1 MLRRLFLFLLLLFC
15 SFASGVA
22 DEWGTFTPYGFKIGN
37 HSFVLTVWNNGW
49 KGSILSPKTAVAD
62 SGFPKKNGNGF
73 EYRGTYHLPQ
83 RSFHLSVDCQRPS
96 ENRTDYRLVLAADP
110 ELKIDGI
117 SFGTI
122 VKRNLWEK
130 NAYRIDGKKVVLNPG
145 EKFRNLGMVQR
156 IQFPTE
162 TGLIV
167 LEGRFTAALHDLSH
181 TPYAP
186 DSVNLRLHPVPQSG
200 LITRTEFRFGFQY
213 RAYVS
218 EPLDLTSAMNMGFR
232 DEHPDDRRGGWTDQ
246 GRSNDLSSMI
256 PGEKLCSNVL
266 FRIVDPERNG
276 GKSCIVLRGG
286 ERLYFPDRAEVT
298 LSGKCP
304 GNFLYL
310 LHAVAW
316 PKEGVIG
323 WIVCTFADGSVQKI
337 PVVCG
342 RDVANFW
349 KPYPLSGASVGW
361 RGQND
366 ISAIGLY
373 VTRFPLKQSGLKR
386 IAFESA
392 GKSVWMIVGAS
403 LSEYEI
409 NPKRNEKVVLKAD
422 SDWIPVKGKRRI
434 LKDSVLDFS
443 FQLDA
448 PAGKYGFARNRNGH
462 LVFEK
467 RPDVPVRFYGA
478 NVCFSANYM
487 EHELSDRLAEEFAA
501 IGYNLIRLH
510 HFDRDTSDRSGGTS
524 TRMKAKFKDR
534 MDYLIAA
541 CRKRGIY
548 VTLDLFI
555 SRHLEKG
562 ELREFPG
569 EKVDRTR
576 FKGLVF
582 VSDDAMRNW
591 QEYAANLLSA
601 VNPYTGLAWKDDPA
615 ILNLDLINENAIY
628 WTSLVKGTKEVYER
642 KFESWLQ
649 LHDFH
654 PAYLERGRY
663 WTRFLMEVYPA
674 GYAKMRH
681 FLRSIGVRQMLA
693 DQNHGTNIVTMLLR
707 EPYDLIENHFYWAH
721 PVMMKGW
728 GLPAMVV
735 NDSSISKGAGSLNS
749 MFQTRAFGKPFF
761 ITEWDYTNTNRYNVE
776 GAFLT
781 GAYAALQDWSA
792 LCRFAYSHN
801 RDLFAK
807 EESRQ
812 EFFDIANDPMR
823 LLSERAGNLFFLR
836 RDIRESELSVP
847 LLLNR
852 KHFESPESADECGIV
867 PRRIGLV
874 AKTGNVLFSPG
885 EAPVLPS
892 GSVAAISSDSVGEK
906 LRLNVPVVRSTDH
919 LNAFAKLE
927 KLGAIPKKSYD
938 PASGTFVSSTGEL
951 TLRMKKNQFSA
962 VSSRSEGF
970 LLEAGESLRG
980 KFAEVRNLRAFCGI
994 LIASRDHVPLTES
1007 RRFLILHL
1015 TETKSTG
1022 MTFGDPEMRIWEKWG
1037 SLPLL
1042 ARCGEAEVTLNRDCS
1057 AFQLYAV
1064 DFDGRRLYE
1073 IPFAVRD
1080 GKTTFRMITSG
1091 RHGAVAAYE
1100 LIARSLGGKAGAS
1113 DKK

>member
-1 MLRRLFLFLLLLFC
+1 MWYRLFFVLLFW
-15 SFASGVA
+15 SFVSGAV
-22 DEWGTFTPYGFKIGN
+22 DEWGLFSPYGFKIGGHN
-37 HSFVLTVWNNGW
+37 FVLTVWNNGW
-49 KGSILSPKTAVAD
+49 KGSILSAKTAVAD
-62 SGFPKKNGNGF
+62 SGYPKKNGNEG
-73 EYRGTYHLPQ
+73 EYRGIYHLPQ
-83 RSFHLSVDCQRPS
+83 RSFRLAVDWKRPA
-96 ENRTDYRLVLAADP
+96 EERADYRLALSAEPA
-110 ELKIDGI
+110 LKIDGI

-122 VKRNLWEK
+122 IKRNIWERK
-130 NAYRIDGKKVVLNPG
+130 PYLIDGKKAVLKQG
-145 EKFRNLGMVQR
+145 EKIRNLGTVKR
-156 IQFPTE
+156 IQFPAE

-167 LEGRFTAALHDLSH
+167 MEGRFTATLHDLSH

-186 DSVNLRLHPVPQSG
+186 DSINLRLHPVPQSG
-200 LITRTEFRFGFQY
+200 PISNTEFRFRF
-213 RAYVS
+213 RHSPYVS
-218 EPLDLTSAMNMGFR
+218 VPLDLTSAMNMGFR
-232 DEHPDDRRGGWTDQ
+232 DDHPDDRRGGWTDQ
-246 GRSNDLSSMI
+246 GRNNDLSSMT
-256 PGEKLCSNVL
+256 PGEKVCSNVL
-266 FRIVDPERNG
+266 FRVVDPEKNG
-276 GKSCIVLRGG
+276 GRSCIVLRGAK
-286 ERLYFPDRAEVT
+286 RRYFPERAEIG
-298 LSGKCP
+298 LHSSRPGK
-304 GNFLYL
+304 FLYL

-316 PKEGVIG
+316 PKEGEIG
-323 WIVCTFADGSVQKI
+323 RIVCTFADGSVQKI

-373 VTRFPLKQSGLKR
+373 VTRFPLERSGLKR

-392 GKSVWMIVGAS
+392 GESVWMIVAAS

-409 NPKRNEKVVLKAD
+409 NPKRNEKVVMKANAE
-422 SDWIPVKGKRRI
+422 WIPAKGKRRI
-434 LKDSVLDFS
+434 LRDSVLDFS
-443 FQLDA
+443 FLLDA
-448 PAGKYGFARNRNGH
+448 PAGKYGFARNRNGR
-462 LVFEK
+462 VEFEK
-467 RPDVPVRFYGA
+467 RPGVPARFYGA

-487 EHELSDRLAEEFAA
+487 DHAQSDRLAEEFAS

-524 TRMKAKFKDR
+524 TRMKAEFKDR

-576 FKGLVF
+576 VKGLVF

-591 QEYAANLLSA
+591 QTYAANLLSA

-628 WTSLVKGTKEVYER
+628 WTSLVNGTKEVYER
-642 KFESWLQ
+642 KFDTWLKRHNFQ
-649 LHDFH
+649 
-654 PAYLERGRY
+654 PAYLDRGRY

-674 GYAKMRH
+674 GYAKMRD
-681 FLRSIGVRQMLA
+681 FLRSIGVKQMLA
-693 DQNHGTNIVTMLLR
+693 DQNHGTNIITMLLR

-735 NDSSISKGAGSLNS
+735 NDSSISKGAGSLNH

-761 ITEWDYTNTNRYNVE
+761 VTEWDFTNTNPYNVE

-792 LCRFAYSHN
+792 LCRFSYSHN
-801 RDLFAK
+801 AALFAK
-807 EESRQ
+807 EESRL
-812 EFFDIANDPMR
+812 EFFDIVNDPMR

-836 RDIRESELSVP
+836 RDVRVSDRSVP

-852 KHFESPESADECGIV
+852 RHFESPESPDECGIV
-867 PRRIGLV
+867 PSRVGLV

-885 EAPVLPS
+885 KTPVLPS
-892 GSVAAISSDSVGEK
+892 GTVAAISSDSVGEN

-919 LNAFAKLE
+919 LNAFEKLE
-927 KLGAIPKKSYD
+927 RAGAIPKNSYD

-951 TLRMKKNQFSA
+951 TLGMKKNRFCA
-962 VSSRSEGF
+962 VTSRSEGF
-970 LLEAGESLRG
+970 LLEGGDSLRG
-980 KFAEVRNLRAFCGI
+980 RFAEVRNLRTFCGI
-994 LIASRDHVPLTES
+994 LIASRDHRPLKES
-1007 RRFLILHL
+1007 DRLLILHL
-1015 TETKSTG
+1015 TETKNTG
-1022 MTFGDPEMRIWEKWG
+1022 MTFSDPDMRIWESWG
-1037 SLPLL
+1037 ELPLL
-1042 ARCGEAEVTLNRDCS
+1042 VRRGKAEISLNREYS
-1057 AFQLYAV
+1057 GFRLYAV
-1064 DFDGRRLYE
+1064 DFDGRRLSE
-1073 IPFAVRD
+1073 VPVSIRD
-1080 GKTTFRMITSG
+1080 GRTVFQVDTAG
-1091 RHGAVAAYE
+1091 RHGALGVYE
-1100 LIARSLGGKAGAS
+1100 LIRIGGKP
-1113 DKK
+1113 